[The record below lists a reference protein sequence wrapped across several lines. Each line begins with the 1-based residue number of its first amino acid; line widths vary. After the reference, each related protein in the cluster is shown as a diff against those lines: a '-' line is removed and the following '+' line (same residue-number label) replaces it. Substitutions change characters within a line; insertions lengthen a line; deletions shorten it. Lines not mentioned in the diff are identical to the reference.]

1 MTPIDAIGMDH
12 SFIKSSEPRSNPMAN
27 YWHDIPTTETNI
39 KEHVNAI
46 IEIPEGSSSKYE
58 YDKKYAII
66 RLDRVLFT
74 STHYPANY
82 GFIPQ
87 TYADDDDP
95 LDILVLCKEQ
105 MVPGVLMRARV
116 IGVFIMVDGDSMDEK
131 IMAVSADDPTFTA
144 VTHISQLPKHIID
157 EMTHFFEVYKELEG
171 KKTKVMKFK
180 DTPDALAIIEKGQ
193 KAYAEKFKQ

>member
-1 MTPIDAIGMDH
+1 M
-12 SFIKSSEPRSNPMAN
+12 EN
-27 YWHDIPTTETNI
+27 YWHTIPTSEKTIAEQI
-39 KEHVNAI
+39 NAV
-46 IEIPEGSSSKYE
+46 IEIPKGSQNKFE
-58 YDKKYAII
+58 YDKDYGII

-95 LDILVLCKEQ
+95 LDILVLCTQ
-105 MVPGVLMRARV
+105 PMVPGVLMRARA
-116 IGVFIMVDGDSMDEK
+116 IGVFIMVDGDSFDEK
-131 IMAVSADDPTFTA
+131 IMAVSDDDPTYKGI
-144 VTHISQLPKHIID
+144 THIDQLPKHIIE

-180 DTPDALAIIEKGQ
+180 NAPEALKVIEKCQ
-193 KAYAEKFKQ
+193 AAYKEKFKNIKE

>member
-1 MTPIDAIGMDH
+1 MTPIDATALDH
-12 SFIKSSEPRSNPMAN
+12 TFIKSLQSQRGSMTN
-27 YWHDIPTTETNI
+27 YWHDIPTSETTIN
-39 KEHVNAI
+39 EHVHAI
-46 IEIPEGSSSKYE
+46 IEIPEGSSCKYE
-58 YDKKYAII
+58 YDKKYAIL

-87 TYADDDDP
+87 TYADDNDP

-105 MVPGVLMRARV
+105 MAPGILMRARV

-131 IMAVSADDPTFTA
+131 IMAVSADDPTFKDI
-144 VTHISQLPKHIID
+144 THIGQLPKHIID

-180 DTPDALAIIEKGQ
+180 DAPDALKIIAKGQ
-193 KAYAEKFKQ
+193 QAYAEKFKQ

>member
-1 MTPIDAIGMDH
+1 MTPIDVLGLDH
-12 SFIKSSEPRSNPMAN
+12 SFIKSSEPRSNSMTN
-27 YWHDIPTTETNI
+27 YWHDIPTTDSVIE
-39 KEHVNAI
+39 EQVNAI

-87 TYADDDDP
+87 TYADDEDP

-131 IMAVSADDPTFTA
+131 IMAVSADDPTFKDI
-144 VTHISQLPKHIID
+144 THINQLPKHIID

-180 DTPDALAIIEKGQ
+180 DTPDALRIITECQ
-193 KAYAEKFKQ
+193 QAYTRKFKQ

>member
-1 MTPIDAIGMDH
+1 M
-12 SFIKSSEPRSNPMAN
+12 NN
-27 YWHDIPTTETNI
+27 YWHNIPTTDATIE
-39 KEHVNAI
+39 EYVYAI
-46 IEIPEGSSSKYE
+46 IEIPEGSQAKFE
-58 YDKKYAII
+58 YDKKHGII

-95 LDILVLCKEQ
+95 LDILVLCKEA

-116 IGVFIMVDGDSMDEK
+116 IGVFIMIDGDSMDEK
-131 IMAVSADDPTFTA
+131 IMAVSADDPTFKNI
-144 VTHISQLPKHIID
+144 THINQLPAHIID
-157 EMTHFFEVYKELEG
+157 EITHFFDVYKELEG

-180 DTPDALAIIEKGQ
+180 DAPEAITIIKKSQALYSQ
-193 KAYAEKFKQ
+193 KFK

>member
-1 MTPIDAIGMDH
+1 M
-12 SFIKSSEPRSNPMAN
+12 S
-27 YWHDIPTTETNI
+27 YWHTIPTSETKITETI
-39 KEHVNAI
+39 HAI
-46 IEIPEGSSSKYE
+46 IEIPEGSSCKYE
-58 YDKKYAII
+58 YDKKYSIM

-95 LDILVLCKEQ
+95 LDVLVLCKESV
-105 MVPGVLMRARV
+105 VPGILMRARV

-131 IMAVSADDPTFTA
+131 ILAVSADDPSYA
-144 VTHISQLPKHIID
+144 DITHIDQLPQHIIN

-180 DTPDALAIIEKGQ
+180 DAPDALAIIEKCQ
-193 KAYAEKFKQ
+193 KKYAQMFGKQKQK